1 MIRALQTE
9 DISAV
14 SAIWLNTNLAAHA
27 FILSQY
33 WEGQLSE
40 VTEALAQAEVYL
52 CEREG
57 AIQGFVGLNGSYIEG
72 IFIRQEAQSQGV
84 GKRLLDF
91 VKARKDRLE
100 LNVYQKNSRA
110 VAFYQRERF
119 VIQREGLDEHTGE
132 MEYRMVWT
140 R

>member
-14 SAIWLNTNLAAHA
+14 SAIWLNTNLSAHA
-27 FILSQY
+27 FIPSQY

-57 AIQGFVGLNGSYIEG
+57 AIQGC
-72 IFIRQEAQSQGV
+72 
-84 GKRLLDF
+84 
-91 VKARKDRLE
+91 
-100 LNVYQKNSRA
+100 
-110 VAFYQRERF
+110 
-119 VIQREGLDEHTGE
+119 
-132 MEYRMVWT
+132 WT
-140 R
+140 L